1 MVGNPRS
8 DLQLLF
14 SVTSFGLL
22 QVCVYLILVTLSS
35 NDFNK
40 LDIDSLSVYVYIDT
54 WLKCAFIFIGAFA
67 AMAILGKLD
76 QILAPRGISMTIAPL
91 GAVTAVL
98 FATPSSPAARV
109 LSLYL
114 SLGPVLKES
123 KLSLMS

>member
-1 MVGNPRS
+1 MVSIIPIEEEDNMGLWHQAMWLHQFGMVGNPRS

-54 WLKCAFIFIGAFA
+54 
-67 AMAILGKLD
+67 
-76 QILAPRGISMTIAPL
+76 
-91 GAVTAVL
+91 
-98 FATPSSPAARV
+98 
-109 LSLYL
+109 
-114 SLGPVLKES
+114 
-123 KLSLMS
+123 